1 MKKFLSIFVKRGL
14 MMAGWGPLMLAFG
27 YGMGNITSSSP
38 QATCMGILT
47 MLLLGFLIG
56 GMSAVY
62 CVERLPFLS
71 AVLLHFGVP
80 YIAALFIYLLNGW
93 IPMQMERI
101 FWFTVVAWTEM
112 AVTWLITYH
121 WNKRRIRKIN
131 RKLKERNS
139 EA

>member
-1 MKKFLSIFVKRGL
+1 MKKFLSVFVKRGL

-27 YGMGNITSSSP
+27 YGMETISISSP
-38 QATCMGILT
+38 QASCMGILT

-56 GMSAVY
+56 DMSAVY
-62 CVERLPFLS
+62 CVERLPLFS

-131 RKLKERNS
+131 QKLRERNS